1 VFDRIILKARVQGP
15 QGNGIPVTGNAT
27 GGSLTVSVFDPTT
40 CCSNVAGTPVTSF
53 NPAAPGEI
61 INIYATGLGLPNLT
75 DNIAG
80 LVQTGVQYPVNGP
93 VTVPQNFVSATV
105 GGSTAD
111 VIQAT
116 LLPGSVGQFLVVL
129 HLNSNLVTST
139 TTEATIAQNDFT
151 SNQVQFPL
159 VAPSGN
165 SGLDPALTISSLHVS
180 NFYQGEQNAAYILTI
195 TNNGGGNPTSGQVK
209 VTETLPTGMT
219 LVQMVGEGWTCSS
232 NVCTRSDALAATA
245 AYPPITVIV
254 NVTSTA
260 VTPESNT
267 ATVSGGSSASSTA
280 TDVTTINTTA
290 PSNPPQL
297 TASITS
303 GGGFTQGPQNTGG
316 ASSTNGTVYVDEI
329 LPPSLTIVAMAGTDW
344 VCNAYSCSR
353 SDALGG
359 GSSYQPITVTVN
371 VSSAAPASV
380 VSMVALSGGGS
391 GASVTSN
398 TITIKQ

>member
-1 VFDRIILKARVQGP
+1 
-15 QGNGIPVTGNAT
+15 
-27 GGSLTVSVFDPTT
+27 
-40 CCSNVAGTPVTSF
+40 
-53 NPAAPGEI
+53 
-61 INIYATGLGLPNLT
+61 
-75 DNIAG
+75 
-80 LVQTGVQYPVNGP
+80 VNGP
-93 VTVPQNFVSATV
+93 VTVPQTQNFVASTV
-105 GGSTAD
+105 GGSSAD
-111 VIQAT
+111 VLQAT
-116 LLPGSVGQFLVVL
+116 MLPGAVGQFEVVL
-129 HLNSNLVTST
+129 HLNGNLVTST
-139 TTEATIAQNDFT
+139 TTLATIAQGIFT

-159 VAPSGN
+159 VSPGGN
-165 SGLDPALTISSLHVS
+165 SGLDPALTINSTHVS

-195 TNNGGGNPTSGQVK
+195 TNNGGGNPTVGTVK

-219 LVQMVGEGWTCSS
+219 LVQMVGDGWTCSS
-232 NVCTRSDALAATA
+232 NVCTRSDVLLATL

-303 GGGFTQGPQNTGG
+303 GGGFTQGQQNATYTVTVSNKGG